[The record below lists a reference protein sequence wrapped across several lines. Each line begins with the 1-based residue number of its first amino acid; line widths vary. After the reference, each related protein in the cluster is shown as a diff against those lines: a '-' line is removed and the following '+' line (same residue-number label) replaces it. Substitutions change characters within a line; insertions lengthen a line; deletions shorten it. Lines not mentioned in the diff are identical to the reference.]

1 MTGTVL
7 NVIAVLVGGGLGL
20 FFGARLPER
29 LRSTVLVGLGLFT
42 LAFGVSLFLESE
54 NPLIVVASVLVG
66 ALIGESLGIEDWLSD
81 VGAWLE
87 TRFGEGGEEVEGQDR
102 FIKAFLTTSLLYCVG
117 PMAILGA
124 IQDGLTGDF
133 ELLAVKSVLDG
144 FASLAF
150 ASTLGLGVLFSSL
163 SVGVYQGAISLLAAQ
178 ADRFLNSAMI
188 GEMTAVGGVII
199 LGLAVESLLELRTV
213 RSGNLLPGLLVAPLI
228 VKLMAWA
235 TSFLSFPG
243 SV

>member
-7 NVIAVLVGGGLGL
+7 NVIAVLVGGGVGL

-29 LRSTVLVGLGLFT
+29 LRDTVLVGLGLFT
-42 LAFGVSLFLESE
+42 VAFGVSLFLESQ
-54 NPLIVVASVLVG
+54 NPLIVVASVLIGGV
-66 ALIGESLGIEDWLSD
+66 IGEGLGIEDWLSD
-81 VGAWLE
+81 LGGWLE
-87 TRFGEGGEEVEGQDR
+87 TRFGAEGDDIDGRDR

-178 ADRFLNSAMI
+178 ADSFLTSAMI

-228 VKLMAWA
+228 VKLLAWA
-235 TSFLSFPG
+235 APFLSLP
-243 SV
+243 SSL